1 MVTLIDTLNK
11 GWWRCTAFLRSA
23 QIRLKN
29 TSKLR
34 RVKRIIRDAP
44 HSEIRL
50 HVGCGSVR
58 LEGWINS
65 DIEGN
70 PDLFLDVT
78 KRFPFPDGSV
88 KYVYSEHMIEH
99 IGVDDAAKCF
109 KEFHRI
115 LAPGGVARI
124 ATPDLDYVIGKFNG
138 DWKNQDW
145 LSEAEYKPIQTRAEM
160 INMSFRGWGHKYL
173 YNEEELIRRLR
184 SAGFAVIGKAGWGES
199 SIQILSNLE
208 TRKDSKLIVE
218 ARKT

>member
-1 MVTLIDTLNK
+1 MVTLIYILDK
-11 GWWRCTAFLRSA
+11 GWSRCIAFLRSA

-29 TSKLR
+29 VSKMKRVR
-34 RVKRIIRDAP
+34 RVVRD
-44 HSEIRL
+44 SVDNDIRL

-58 LEGWINS
+58 LKGWINS

-78 KRFPFPDGSV
+78 KRFPFPDGSLRLI
-88 KYVYSEHMIEH
+88 YSEHMIEH
-99 IGVDDAAKCF
+99 IVVSDAAKCF

-115 LAPGGVARI
+115 LMPGGVARI
-124 ATPDLDYVIGKFNG
+124 ATPDLDYMIGKFNS

-145 LSEAEYKPIQTRAEM
+145 LSEEEYTFIGTRAEM
-160 INMSFRGWGHKYL
+160 ANISFHGWGHKYL

-184 SAGFAVIGKAGWGES
+184 SAGFGDIKRVGWGES
-199 SIQILSNLE
+199 SNQTLRNLE

-218 ARKT
+218 ARKS